1 MLTSCAYRL
10 SYIKFCSVYYYFG
23 YITEYVVFSV
33 QILFLL
39 SRVLQHHKILPMNMK
54 KSNRLCCCGSVG
66 QVYESHPT
74 SCHLVQ
80 KRRNPL
86 LFLSSEPSLYCYL
99 SCLCPLSTAASSVPW
114 HPGAYG
120 MILVLMLIMR
130 QGVAIWSSNG
140 VYFFFYLMEQFHPN
154 NLTRWHA

>member
-1 MLTSCAYRL
+1 MFIITLVTLQNMLSFQFKFY
-10 SYIKFCSVYYYFG
+10 SYYLGCCSTTKFCQW
-23 YITEYVVFSV
+23 IWRNPTDCAVVA
-33 QILFLL
+33 
-39 SRVLQHHKILPMNMK
+39 VLVKF
-54 KSNRLCCCGSVG
+54 
-66 QVYESHPT
+66 ESHPT

-154 NLTRWHA
+154 NLTRWHAWHGNVMLG